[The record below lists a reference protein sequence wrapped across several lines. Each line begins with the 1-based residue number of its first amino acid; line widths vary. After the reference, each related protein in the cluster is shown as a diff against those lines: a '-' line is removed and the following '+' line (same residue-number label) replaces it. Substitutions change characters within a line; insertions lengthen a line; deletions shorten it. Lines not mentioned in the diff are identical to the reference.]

1 MNSDLMNPSG
11 EGSADDYARA
21 VAAVQSLELGPALLA
36 VRTDLAH
43 SDLVA
48 HDFDRLRAFSDAS
61 AKTISLVAKLTS
73 IMIYAAD

>member
-1 MNSDLMNPSG
+1 MNSDLMHPSG
-11 EGSADDYARA
+11 EGSADDDARA

-48 HDFDRLRAFSDAS
+48 HDFDR
-61 AKTISLVAKLTS
+61 
-73 IMIYAAD
+73 